1 LTKAGFYVG
10 SAAQDA
16 NDRIIY
22 NSGTGA
28 LYYDADG
35 SGSAAMIQFAQLSSG
50 LALTQQDFLII

>member
-1 LTKAGFYVG
+1 
-10 SAAQDA
+10 
-16 NDRIIY
+16 
-22 NSGTGA
+22 